1 MPGHTYF
8 VYMVRCSNGA
18 LYTGVTTDVARRLAE
33 HNDARGARYTR
44 VHVPVE
50 LMWSEAHPDRSSAM
64 KREAK
69 IKRLPR
75 SKKLELIRE
84 GTVSAIEKPRR
95 RKRNNENER

>member
-1 MPGHTYF
+1 
-8 VYMVRCSNGA
+8 
-18 LYTGVTTDVARRLAE
+18 
-33 HNDARGARYTR
+33 
-44 VHVPVE
+44 
-50 LMWSEAHPDRSSAM
+50 M